1 MPLNVK
7 NEEAHELARQLS
19 ELTGTTITEAVT
31 NAIRVTL
38 ERERRRRRVRND
50 HLVQD
55 LSRIAEECASLPVL
69 DGRNPEEILGY
80 DRQGIPS

>member
-55 LSRIAEECASLPVL
+55 LSRFAEECASLPVL

-80 DRQGIPS
+80 DRHGIPS

>member
-38 ERERRRRRVRND
+38 ERERRRRSVRND

-80 DRQGIPS
+80 DRHGIPS